1 MPTVKQL
8 QEERAPVGALIRQMA
23 DKINAERRD
32 FTNEE
37 RKTWDQANKDFDA
50 LTAQIDAA
58 RASEF
63 VDDEFGRRDDP
74 STLPGNEDTV
84 PRRRGDNREEANN
97 VAQATAIQ
105 AWVFRSLGLE
115 LTDQHKRA
123 CQVTGISPSRGQMD
137 IKLPRR
143 PESRAMSVGSN
154 SGGGYSVPPGFIPS
168 LEKAL
173 KQYAA
178 VRTVATVFRTDD
190 GRSTPQPTT
199 DDTGNVGERLGENTE
214 VDYQDVTLGVVTFS
228 AYKYSSKMVKLSQE
242 LLDDSAL
249 DFAMEFGTILGER
262 IARKQAVDFTTGT
275 GSSQPQGIV
284 TASTLGVTAA
294 SATAIAPDEIISLIH
309 SVDPAYRQSPSFA
322 LMMADTTLAA
332 IYKLKDGNGR
342 YLYTPDANGGLGR
355 IRGVPVVINP
365 QMASIATGNKTVL
378 AGDFSKF
385 KIRDV
390 NTVRFRRLEERYA
403 ELDQVGFIAF
413 MRSDSHLMDAGTHPV
428 KHLIQA

>member
-1 MPTVKQL
+1 MPTAKQL
-8 QEERAPVGALIRQMA
+8 QEQRAPVATLIRQMA
-23 DKINAERRD
+23 DRIGAEKRD
-32 FTNEE
+32 FTPEE
-37 RKTWDQANKDFDA
+37 RVTWDQANKDFDA
-50 LTAQIDAA
+50 LTAQIDAV
-58 RASEF
+58 RATEF
-63 VDDEFGRRDDP
+63 VDDEFGERDRA
-74 STLPGNEDTV
+74 TLPGNEDTV
-84 PRRRGDNREEANN
+84 SRRGVNREEASN

-123 CQVTGISPSRGQMD
+123 CKVTGISPSRGQMVVT
-137 IKLPRR
+137 LPKR

-154 SGGGYSVPPGFIPS
+154 SGGGYSVPTGFIPS

-178 VRTVATVFRTDD
+178 VRTVASVFRTED
-190 GRSTPQPTT
+190 GRSSPQPTT
-199 DDTGNVGERLGENTE
+199 DDTGNIGERLDENTE
-214 VDYQDVTLGVVTFS
+214 VAYQDVTLGVVTFA

-249 DFAMEFGTILGER
+249 DFATELGTMLGER
-262 IARKQAVDFTTGT
+262 IARKQAVDFTTGS

-309 SVDPAYRQSPSFA
+309 SVDPAYRQSPNFA
-322 LMMADTTLAA
+322 LMMADTTLAY
-332 IYKLKDGNGR
+332 IRKLKDGQGR
-342 YLYTPDANGGLGR
+342 YLFIPDTNSTGGR
-355 IRGVPVVINP
+355 IHGVPVVVNP

-413 MRSDSHLMDAGTHPV
+413 LRSDSRLMDAGTHPV